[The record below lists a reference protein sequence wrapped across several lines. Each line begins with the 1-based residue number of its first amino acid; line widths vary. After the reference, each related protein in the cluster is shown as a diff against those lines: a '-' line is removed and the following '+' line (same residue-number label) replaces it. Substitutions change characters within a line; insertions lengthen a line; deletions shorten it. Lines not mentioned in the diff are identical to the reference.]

1 MKLSSIFQFFL
12 CSIFLCG
19 CYEQERFDVL
29 IRNGQIVDGSASQS
43 YNGDIG
49 INGDTIAAI
58 GNLKKAKG
66 SLELDASGLII
77 APGFINM
84 LSWSVE
90 SLIEDGRSMSDI
102 KQGVTLEV
110 FGEGLSWGPLTEDSK
125 KEILN
130 FFTNYITYDIEWTTL
145 GEYLDYLVNK
155 GVSCN
160 VASFVGGTT
169 LRINAVGYENRK
181 ATSEELESMKSMLRK
196 SMEEGA
202 LGLGTFLIYP
212 PGFYADTEEL
222 IELCKVVSAYDG
234 MYISHIR
241 SESNNILKSLDE
253 LIKIAKDANIR
264 SEIYHFK
271 QAGIINWSKYSE
283 AVSKIDSARNSGF
296 NISANM
302 YTYTA
307 GSSHL
312 GTTMPPWVQEG
323 GYDKWIQRL
332 IDPEIR
338 KKVLDEMITPTEEWE
353 NFFLASGSPDNI
365 LLIGFNND
373 SLKYLNGKTLADIA
387 KMRKVRPE
395 EAAIDLVIEDGS
407 RVWAAFYM
415 MSEEN
420 VKKQIAL
427 PWMSFGSDHPSM
439 STEGVFLKRSYH
451 PRAYGTFARLLGKY
465 VREEKVITLEEAIR
479 KLTSLP
485 AENLK
490 LKNRGALK
498 EGYYADLSIFDPD
511 KIQDHATFEKPHQY
525 ASGMVHVFV
534 NGTQVLED
542 GEHTG
547 KLPGRVVHGPGWR
560 PNE

>member
-1 MKLSSIFQFFL
+1 MDKLLMALSFFL
-12 CSIFLCG
+12 ILVG
-19 CYEQERFDVL
+19 CNERHKFDVL
-29 IRNGQIVDGSASQS
+29 IRNGKIADGSAGLS
-43 YNGDIG
+43 YTGDVG

-58 GNLKKAKG
+58 GNLEKAKG
-66 SLELDASGLII
+66 SLELDASGLIV

-125 KEILN
+125 KEIQN
-130 FFTNYITYDIEWTTL
+130 FLTNYITYDIEWTTL
-145 GEYLDYLVNK
+145 GEYLDFLINK

-169 LRINAVGYENRK
+169 LRINAVGYENRP
-181 ATSEELESMKSMLRK
+181 AESEELDSMKSMLRK

-222 IELCKVVSAYDG
+222 IELCKVVSEYNG

-241 SESNNILKSLDE
+241 SEGNNILQSIDE
-253 LIKIAKDANIR
+253 LLKIAKEANIR
-264 SEIYHFK
+264 SEIHHFK
-271 QAGIINWSKYSE
+271 QAGISNWSKYGE
-283 AVSKIDSARNSGF
+283 AVSKIDSARNSGLK
-296 NISANM
+296 ISANM

-323 GYDKWIQRL
+323 GFDKWVQRL
-332 IDPEIR
+332 KDPDIR
-338 KKVLDEMITPTEEWE
+338 KKVLDEMISPTDEWE

-387 KMRKVRPE
+387 KMRNIRPE
-395 EAAIDLVIEDGS
+395 QAVVDLVIEDGS

-439 STEGVFLKRSYH
+439 STDGVFLRRNYH
-451 PRAYGTFARLLGKY
+451 PRAYGTFSRLLAKY
-465 VREEKVITLEEAIR
+465 VRDEEIITLEEAVR
-479 KLTSLP
+479 RLSSLP

-490 LKNRGALK
+490 IKKRGMLKV
-498 EGYYADLSIFDPD
+498 GYYADLAIFDL
-511 KIQDHATFEKPHQY
+511 KKVQDLATFEDPHQY
-525 ASGMVHVFV
+525 STGMIHVFV
-534 NGTQVLED
+534 NGSQVLKD

-547 KLPGRVVHGPGWR
+547 AFPGRVVHGPGWIQ
-560 PNE
+560 